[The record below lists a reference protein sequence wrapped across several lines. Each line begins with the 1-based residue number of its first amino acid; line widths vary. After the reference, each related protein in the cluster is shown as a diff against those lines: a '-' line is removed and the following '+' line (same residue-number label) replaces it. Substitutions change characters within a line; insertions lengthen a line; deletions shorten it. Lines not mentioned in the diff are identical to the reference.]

1 MTLIRQWATPHVRTT
16 WHGDRVVEQLMEASR
31 ETTFE
36 VGKRAETL
44 AKGYAHVEEG
54 NMQRATGLVNPLR
67 HEVYHRRG
75 AIWPPPTVEGTIDDV
90 RELKNGRFTTL
101 ISSLVNY
108 AIFEEI
114 VRGHRFIAPAV
125 LEAIRDY
132 EDIARRYVRKNV
144 TG

>member
-1 MTLIRQWATPHVRTT
+1 MTLVKRWNTPHVRIT
-16 WHGDRVVEQLMEASR
+16 WKGDKVAKQLMEASR

-36 VGKRAETL
+36 VGKRAELL
-44 AKGYAHVEEG
+44 AKVYAHVDEG
-54 NMQRATGLVNPLR
+54 NMRRATGLVHPLR

-75 AIWPPPTVEGTIDDV
+75 PIWPPPEVVGTIDDV
-90 RELKNGRFTTL
+90 RDLKDGRFTTL

-125 LEAIRDY
+125 HEAIQGY
-132 EDIARRYVRKNV
+132 EEIARRYVRKGV
-144 TG
+144 VG